1 MADYENVLL
10 PEDAV
15 QFVNSMYI
23 MAILNQEGRYVY
35 VNPGWFEH
43 NKVIREPGKPPV
55 SLEPGDILG
64 RKVWDVVPD
73 SKAAYVLEHGVPIV
87 GEPVEGG
94 NTFTTYLPRYTQ
106 DGRPNGC
113 YLYTII
119 GNLDEAAAVGKRL
132 SDAIQESNFF
142 KLELAHERGQSI
154 T

>member
-1 MADYENVLL
+1 MAEYENVLL

-15 QFVNSMYI
+15 QFINSMYI

-55 SLEPGDILG
+55 SLEPSDILG
-64 RKVWDVVPD
+64 KKVWDVVPD

-106 DGRPNGC
+106 DGQPNGC
-113 YLYTII
+113 YLYHYRQS
-119 GNLDEAAAVGKRL
+119 GRGRRSGQAPFRRHPGVGL
-132 SDAIQESNFF
+132 LQA
-142 KLELAHERGQSI
+142 G
-154 T
+154 TGP